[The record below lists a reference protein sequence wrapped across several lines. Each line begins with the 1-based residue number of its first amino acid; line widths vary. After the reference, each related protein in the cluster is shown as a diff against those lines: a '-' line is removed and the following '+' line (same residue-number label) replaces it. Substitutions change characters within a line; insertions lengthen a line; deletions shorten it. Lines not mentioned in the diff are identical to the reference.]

1 MFHLGSIQVL
11 NNNSKTF
18 RDGGSSLYNDK
29 DWYNQYIPCH
39 THTHTHTHT
48 YITLMAYYFLQ
59 CPFVTLGMMG
69 DGGHTKIT
77 FWVFK

>member
-1 MFHLGSIQVL
+1 MVVVVYTMIKIDTT
-11 NNNSKTF
+11 NT
-18 RDGGSSLYNDK
+18 SLV
-29 DWYNQYIPCH
+29 

-48 YITLMAYYFLQ
+48 YTHTHTHITLMDYCFLQ
-59 CPFVTLGMMG
+59 CPLVTLGMMG